1 MPVPPDT
8 EQLLQ
13 RVERGDRSARGELL
27 DRHSPRLRRLIGL
40 RLDPRLAARIDPS
53 DVLQET
59 LAVAD
64 RRLPDYL
71 RDRPMPF
78 YPWLRRL
85 ACDQLAALRRQHI
98 GAGKRSVLREEP
110 PALPDASVQEL
121 ADRLF
126 ARTGSPSSR
135 AMRTERRALVR
146 AALNR
151 LAERDREVLVLRH
164 LEQLDSPEIAIVLEI
179 SEAAVH
185 TRHLRAL
192 RRLRQHLGPDFAEDR
207 P

>member
-1 MPVPPDT
+1 MADEADT
-8 EQLLQ
+8 ERLL
-13 RVERGDRSARGELL
+13 ERAGQGDRSACGELL
-27 DRHSPRLRRLIGL
+27 ERNRARLRRLIAL

-59 LAVAD
+59 LVVAD
-64 RRLPDYL
+64 RRLPEYL
-71 RDRPMPF
+71 RDRPLPF

-85 ACDQLAALRRQHI
+85 ACDQLAVLRRQHI
-98 GAGKRSVLREEP
+98 GAGKRSVLREES
-110 PALPDASVQEL
+110 PALPDASIHEL

-126 ARTGSPSSR
+126 AKTGSPSARVLRS
-135 AMRTERRALVR
+135 ERRARVR
-146 AALNR
+146 TALDQ

-164 LEQLDSPEIAIVLEI
+164 LEQLDSTEIASVLEI

-192 RRLRQHLGPDFAEDR
+192 RRLRGLLGEEGI
-207 P
+207 

>member
-1 MPVPPDT
+1 MADSSDT
-8 EQLLQ
+8 ERLLE
-13 RVERGDRSARGELL
+13 RAGRGDRSACGELL
-27 DRHSPRLRRLIGL
+27 DQHSARLRRLIAL

-64 RRLPDYL
+64 RRLPEYL
-71 RDRPMPF
+71 RDRPLPF

-85 ACDQLAALRRQHI
+85 ACDQLAVLRRQHI
-98 GAGKRSVLREEP
+98 GARKRSVLREEP

-126 ARTGSPSSR
+126 AKSGSPSARLLR
-135 AMRTERRALVR
+135 AERRARVR
-146 AALNR
+146 AALDR

-164 LEQLDSPEIAIVLEI
+164 LEQLDSTEIASVLEI

-192 RRLRQHLGPDFAEDR
+192 RRLRSMLGEGE
-207 P
+207 

>member
-1 MPVPPDT
+1 MADPSDT
-8 EQLLQ
+8 ERLLQ
-13 RVERGDRSARGELL
+13 RAGQGDRSACGELL
-27 DRHSPRLRRLIGL
+27 ERHSPRLLRLIAL
-40 RLDPRLAARIDPS
+40 RLDPRLAARVDPS

-71 RDRPMPF
+71 RDRPLPF

-85 ACDQLAALRRQHI
+85 ACDQLAVLRRQHI
-98 GAGKRSVLREEP
+98 KADKRTVLREEP
-110 PALPDASVQEL
+110 PALPDASVLEL

-126 ARTGSPSSR
+126 ARSGSPSAR
-135 AMRTERRALVR
+135 AMRSERRARVR
-146 AALNR
+146 SALDQ
-151 LAERDREVLVLRH
+151 LKERDREVLVLRH
-164 LEQLDSPEIAIVLEI
+164 LEQLDSPEIAAVLAI

-192 RRLRQHLGPDFAEDR
+192 RRLRDLLGPDFAENLG
-207 P
+207 